1 MRVRAHKSSRTL
13 PLSNTSRFT
22 RTAGWGTT
30 DEMPFVN
37 LKRSKARSSPTSEGS
52 GEAAEGSPPRGASA
66 GAPAAP
72 HRCEGT
78 PSAFP
83 YVHSNA
89 KINER
94 KERRMKKKKI
104 KNLKKK
110 KKKKKK
116 NERKEGKKK
125 KRRSGRIEKKNK

>member
-1 MRVRAHKSSRTL
+1 
-13 PLSNTSRFT
+13 
-22 RTAGWGTT
+22 
-30 DEMPFVN
+30 MPFVN

-110 KKKKKK
+110 EEEKEEKRKKGGRKKKKKEEWE
-116 NERKEGKKK
+116 N
-125 KRRSGRIEKKNK
+125 